1 MEKEDVVAAFDKK
14 PSEQQIVATKKAE
27 AEEII
32 EAFRDFEIEDDDDF
46 SVVADGL
53 KEVKI
58 IAKDLE
64 ERRTKI
70 TQPINGALREFN
82 SWFKPAQ
89 VVLANTERLLKD
101 RMDKYLRMK
110 EEKAR
115 LAMEAAAQAS
125 LAGDFDTAHEAAKG
139 IVENPVAAGISHSR
153 YYEYEIVD
161 LSVIPREYL
170 CLDHSSIK
178 LHIKSAGR
186 AKPADIPGIRFF
198 DKTRT
203 SVRT

>member
-1 MEKEDVVAAFDKK
+1 MEKEEVVAAFDKK

-32 EAFRDFEIEDDDDF
+32 EAFRDFEIEDDDDYA
-46 SVVADGL
+46 VVADGL
-53 KEVKI
+53 KEVKT

-64 ERRTKI
+64 ERRKKI

-89 VVLANTERLLKD
+89 VILENTERLLKD
-101 RMDKYLRMK
+101 RMDQYLREK
-110 EEKAR
+110 EEKSR
-115 LAMEAAAQAS
+115 LAMATVLQAS
-125 LAGDFDTAHEAAKG
+125 QEGDFDTAHEAAKG
-139 IVENPVAAGISHSR
+139 IVESPIAAGISHSR
-153 YYEYEIVD
+153 YYDYEVVD
-161 LSVIPREYL
+161 LSVVPREHL

-178 LHIKSAGR
+178 MHIKSAGR
-186 AKPADIPGIRFF
+186 AKPSDVPGIRFF
-198 DKTRT
+198 EKTRT